1 MELTGEKKVPNMSNR
16 LGAIILVMSVL
27 LCGSAQAMDWR
38 DSPLNWRNSG
48 YRWHGGE
55 WKKSPLN
62 WRNSGY
68 RWHKSKWR
76 GNRLNWRNSGYRWH
90 KSKWRGNRLNWRNS
104 GYLWQGDK
112 WKKGPLY
119 WRNSGYRW
127 DVSPGSEDQQE
138 INLRLSQDLGK
149 DLPGASGEVK
159 KTRPQSKP
167 KIIEIGEGEKTSESF
182 KESTTHS
189 ESTEWYIAVSGSNGT
204 DGIYWHTPPKNNAI
218 AGDDA
223 LVHGLSTR

>member
-1 MELTGEKKVPNMSNR
+1 MSNR

-48 YRWHGGE
+48 YRWH
-55 WKKSPLN
+55 
-62 WRNSGY
+62 
-68 RWHKSKWR
+68 
-76 GNRLNWRNSGYRWH
+76 

-104 GYLWQGDK
+104 GYLWQGGK

-159 KTRPQSKP
+159 KTRSQSKP

-182 KESTTHS
+182 KESATHS

>member
-1 MELTGEKKVPNMSNR
+1 MENVRLAFKPSMELTGEKKVPNMSNR

-55 WKKSPLN
+55 WKKSP
-62 WRNSGY
+62 
-68 RWHKSKWR
+68 
-76 GNRLNWRNSGYRWH
+76 LNWRNSGYRWH